1 MRNLKENNK
10 YFIESGSIIGTG
22 GTVGNTPAI
31 NHNNNL
37 YNTNRD
43 YNGLARQVGQQ
54 QQQQQ
59 QQPPT
64 AQLTNNNNKYDN
76 DHLND
81 YDNTMPNSPTN
92 GNGGLKRKHLDDGHL
107 NNNNNNNKF
116 KICNNEASEKLL
128 KSNYDN
134 YSRHYD
140 DGEHQRIMNSSSAGG
155 GAGDMSDYRTASD
168 DPNGKLN
175 DDNNS
180 GDMRMNNYA
189 SSDELNQ
196 TTSEHGEK
204 MGSGSEDEGNFSCSA
219 ASLKW
224 YLFEFFSLFRL
235 VKGPDD
241 SCSKKKHRRNRTTF
255 TTYQLHELERA
266 FEKSHYPDVYSRE
279 ELAMKVN
286 LPEVRVQVSY
296 KENP

>member
-10 YFIESGSIIGTG
+10 YFIESGSIIGTA

-59 QQPPT
+59 PPT
-64 AQLTNNNNKYDN
+64 AQLNNNNNKYDN
-76 DHLND
+76 DNLND

-155 GAGDMSDYRTASD
+155 GGGAGDMSDYRTASD

-204 MGSGSEDEGNFSCSA
+204 MGSGSEDEGNFTFSG
-219 ASLKW
+219 ASSNDI
-224 YLFEFFSLFRL
+224 YLNFSFS
-235 VKGPDD
+235 PT
-241 SCSKKKHRRNRTTF
+241 SSKDQMIPVPRRNIAAIAPHSRHINCMNWNGPSRSPTTRTST
-255 TTYQLHELERA
+255 H
-266 FEKSHYPDVYSRE
+266 
-279 ELAMKVN
+279 
-286 LPEVRVQVSY
+286 VRSWQ
-296 KENP
+296 